1 MSASSRVAGPP
12 DGSPLRMPLP
22 ALVEAITS
30 GRLCLVEHARACI
43 AQALAVEPLIHA
55 FKALDPAMIR
65 ARAEAAGAAGAGVP
79 SGLLAGV
86 PFGVKDIIDVRG
98 LVTGMGSPI
107 HDESIAT
114 ADAPLVARLQ
124 AAGGFVFGKTV
135 TTEFAFM
142 QPRETRN
149 PWHVGHTPG
158 GSSSGSAA
166 AVAAGCVPAALATQT
181 NGSVIRP
188 AAFCGIVGFKP
199 SFGAFPVQG
208 VLSYAPTLDQA
219 GCYARSVDGV
229 VRIARALAEPGFGIG
244 ADADADADRRVAAGP
259 DVHRGAPRLAAVRT
273 PVWPR
278 ASAAMQAGF
287 EHTRALLSGTG
298 ASIELLDLPPAFD
311 RAHDVHRVIMG
322 YEAVRYFRPVQ
333 AVHRSLISDWL
344 NGYLDQSASIDAAE
358 YVDAL
363 GERDRLR
370 EAFGDLLSSAGL
382 DAVITPPATGEA
394 PEGIHTSGD
403 PVFCSIWTL
412 LGTPAITVPIGLGPS
427 GLPLGLQVVG
437 AERADAG
444 VLAAAAWC
452 ESRLGFAGLPPV

>member
-1 MSASSRVAGPP
+1 MRVSSRVAGPP
-12 DGSPLRMPLP
+12 EGSPLRVPLP
-22 ALVEAITS
+22 ALADAIAA
-30 GRLCLVEHARACI
+30 GRLCRVEYARACI
-43 AQALAVEPLIHA
+43 EQALAVEPMIHA
-55 FKALDPAMIR
+55 FKAIEPAMIR
-65 ARAEAAGAAGAGVP
+65 ARVEAAGGAGVGAP

-107 HDESIAT
+107 HDGSVAD

-142 QPRETRN
+142 HPRETRN
-149 PWHVGHTPG
+149 PWNTAHTPG

-199 SFGAFPVQG
+199 SYGAFPVQG

-229 VRIARALAEPGFGIG
+229 TRIAQALAEPGFGLDAG
-244 ADADADADRRVAAGP
+244 ARQGAFGGEAGAG
-259 DVHRGAPRLAAVRT
+259 RPRLAAVRS
-273 PVWPR
+273 PVWAQ
-278 ASAAMQAGF
+278 ASAAMQSSFERAQSVLSGAGARVECPDLPAGF
-287 EHTRALLSGTG
+287 E
-298 ASIELLDLPPAFD
+298 

-322 YEAVRYFRPVQ
+322 HEAVRYFEPVQ
-333 AVHRSLISDWL
+333 ARHRSLISDWL
-344 NGYLDQSASIDAAE
+344 NGYLDQAAAIGAAE
-358 YVDAL
+358 YRDAL
-363 GERDRLR
+363 GARERLR
-370 EAFGDLLSSAGL
+370 ETFARFVSGF
-382 DAVITPPATGEA
+382 DAVLTPPAIGEA
-394 PEGIHTSGD
+394 PDGIRTSGD

-412 LGTPAITVPIGLGPS
+412 LGTPAITIPTGLGPA
-427 GLPLGLQVVG
+427 GLPLGLQLVG
-437 AERADAG
+437 AERRDAG
-444 VLAAAAWC
+444 LLAAAAWC
-452 ESRLGFAGLPPV
+452 ESMFGFQGLPPVA

>member
-1 MSASSRVAGPP
+1 MPSSSRVAGPP
-12 DGSPLRMPLP
+12 DGSPLRLPLP
-22 ALVEAITS
+22 ALVDAITA
-30 GRLCLVEHARACI
+30 GRLCMVEHANACI

-55 FKALDPAMIR
+55 FKAIDPAMIR
-65 ARAEAAGAAGAGVP
+65 ARAEAAGAAGGGVP

-107 HDESIAT
+107 HDDSVAA
-114 ADAPLVARLQ
+114 ADAPLVARMQ
-124 AAGGFVFGKTV
+124 AAGAFVFGKTV

-142 QPRETRN
+142 HPRETRN
-149 PWHVGHTPG
+149 PWHTGHTPG

-208 VLSYAPTLDQA
+208 VLSYAPTLDQT

-229 VRIARALAEPGFGIG
+229 TRIARALAEPGFGL
-244 ADADADADRRVAAGP
+244 DAAG
-259 DVHRGAPRLAAVRT
+259 VGAAETASGSSNGGGRSPRLGAVRT
-273 PVWPR
+273 PVWAR
-278 ASAAMQAGF
+278 ASAAMQSGF
-287 EHTRALLSGTG
+287 EHTRALLSVTGTP
-298 ASIELLDLPPAFD
+298 IEVLELPPAFE

-322 YEAVRYFRPVQ
+322 YEAVRYFSPVQ
-333 AVHRSLISDWL
+333 AMHRNLISEWL
-344 NGYLDQSASIDAAE
+344 NGYLDQSRAIGEAE
-358 YVDAL
+358 YAGAL
-363 GERDRLR
+363 GNRDRLR
-370 EAFGDLLSSAGL
+370 EAFSRFLSDAGL
-382 DAVITPPATGEA
+382 DAVITPPAPGEA
-394 PEGIHTSGD
+394 PQGILTSGD

-412 LGTPAITVPIGLGPS
+412 LGTPAITVPIGLGPA

-437 AERADAG
+437 AERSDAA
-444 VLAAAAWC
+444 LLETAAWC
-452 ESRLGFAGLPPV
+452 EARLGFSGLPPA